1 MGTATVPVELTAVAG
16 GTAGALMT
24 QINPSHH
31 RWSMLIG
38 REPTP
43 GAAHPAVRRRA
54 DLLLQLAERARR
66 CVARIIMRLG

>member
-1 MGTATVPVELTAVAG
+1 
-16 GTAGALMT
+16 MT